1 MANARMRRYASLLG
15 IGNEVI
21 FAIKRQQQI
30 LHYKLHSRFVLFLK
44 GYKKKFL
51 FGNGKTNKFTCFVRT
66 HWSGVAIRRKANSK

>member
-1 MANARMRRYASLLG
+1 MANPRMRRYASLLG

-21 FAIKRQQQI
+21 FAIKRQQKI
-30 LHYKLHSRFVLFLK
+30 FHYKLHSRFVLFLK

-51 FGNGKTNKFTCFVRT
+51 FGKTNKFTCFVGT